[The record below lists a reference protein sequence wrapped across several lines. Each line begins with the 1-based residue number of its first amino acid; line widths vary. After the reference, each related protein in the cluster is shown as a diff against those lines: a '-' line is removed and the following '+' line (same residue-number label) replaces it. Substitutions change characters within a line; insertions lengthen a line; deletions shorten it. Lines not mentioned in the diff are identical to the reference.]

1 MTTPQTARG
10 IPFLRTPEDRFSDLP
25 DFAYE
30 PCYVTVDGLR
40 MAYIDEGPGTAG
52 TILLPHFA
60 GELVH
65 V

>member
-1 MTTPQTARG
+1 MSTRQTARG

-30 PCYVTVDGLR
+30 PDYVTVDGLR
-40 MAYIDEGPGTAG
+40 MAYVDERPGVAG

-60 GELVH
+60 GELVD